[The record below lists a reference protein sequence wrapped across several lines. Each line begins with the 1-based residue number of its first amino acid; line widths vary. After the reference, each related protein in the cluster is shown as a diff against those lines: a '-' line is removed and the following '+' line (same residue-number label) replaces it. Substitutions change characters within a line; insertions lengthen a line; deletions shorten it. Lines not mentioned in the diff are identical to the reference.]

1 MTENHDAHQAWEQ
14 LLRSMLGEEGAR
26 EAMAALEASG
36 LGPDEL
42 AKMTGSMPDA
52 AQLQAMMG
60 QVQRMMANVGEG
72 GVNWDV
78 ARDVARQVAHQGG
91 DPSPTAAQA
100 SRAEAALSVADL
112 WLDAATD
119 IPPAGGA
126 RSAWSRAQWVE
137 GTFEV
142 LQRLTSPVGAS
153 MTEALSETIASQ
165 GEGIVPPGGAE
176 ALRGLSGSVF
186 GMQVGQASGTLARE
200 VFGTSDTGLPLV
212 TDSRTA
218 LVVANVEAFA
228 DGLDAE
234 SEEVLHLVAVRE
246 AAHARLYAHVP
257 WLRHHILGLVEEYAR
272 GISIDLE
279 RMEEAV
285 RSIDVTD
292 TEALQQALSGGVF
305 ALNVSPEQAGALERL
320 ETALALVEGW
330 VEDVA
335 GRAVAPHLAHAVP
348 LREMLRRRRAAG
360 GPAEHVFA
368 SLVGL
373 HLRPRK
379 AREAAALWNSL
390 MVAGGTAQR
399 DALWQHPDLLPSSA
413 DLDDGAA
420 FLARQAMAREA
431 DADIDAA
438 LDAILQG
445 TDPDGGHASED
456 PGEDRPGPTSS

>member
-1 MTENHDAHQAWEQ
+1 MTENDDARQAWEQ
-14 LLRSMLGEEGAR
+14 MLRRMLGEEGAR
-26 EAMAALEASG
+26 EAMAAMEASG
-36 LGPDEL
+36 LGPDQL
-42 AKMTGSMPDA
+42 AKMTGSVPNAEQLDA
-52 AQLQAMMG
+52 MMNQLQ
-60 QVQRMMANVGEG
+60 RMIAAVGEG

-78 ARDVARQVAHQGG
+78 AKDVARQVAHQNG
-91 DPSPTAAQA
+91 DPSPSAAEA
-100 SRAEAALSVADL
+100 SRATAALSVADL

-119 IPPAGGA
+119 LPPAGGS
-126 RSAWSRAQWVE
+126 RTAWSRAQWVE

-142 LQRLTSPVGAS
+142 LQRLTSPVGTS
-153 MTEALSETIASQ
+153 MTDALTDTIAAQ
-165 GEGIVPPGGAE
+165 GEQLLVPGGQD
-176 ALRGLSGSVF
+176 ALRGLAGAVF

-212 TDSRTA
+212 TDASTA
-218 LVVANVEAFA
+218 LVVKNIEEFAEGLEAEA
-228 DGLDAE
+228 D
-234 SEEVLHLVAVRE
+234 EVVHLIAVRE

-292 TEALQQALSGGVF
+292 TAALQKALSTGVF

-373 HLRPRK
+373 QLRPRK
-379 AREAAALWNSL
+379 LREAAALWGSL
-390 MVAGGTAQR
+390 VIAGGAQQR
-399 DALWQHPDLLPSSA
+399 DALWQHPDLLPSPE
-413 DLDDGAA
+413 DLNDGAA
-420 FLARQAMAREA
+420 FLARQAMAQEA
-431 DADIDAA
+431 SADIDAA

-445 TDPDGGHASED
+445 GDSDQAGTPPS
-456 PGEDRPGPTSS
+456 P